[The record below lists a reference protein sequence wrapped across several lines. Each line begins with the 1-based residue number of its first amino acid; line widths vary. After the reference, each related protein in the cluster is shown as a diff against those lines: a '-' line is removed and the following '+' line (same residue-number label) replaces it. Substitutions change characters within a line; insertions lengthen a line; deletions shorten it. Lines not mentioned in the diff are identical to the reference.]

1 MPGEAEDYK
10 REILIFDIPSKEIKN
25 VKLDRSKQQY
35 ISVFSKPRKPSE
47 YDDDFKPT
55 LLLSEKNKIYFN
67 TISRDRKNLDI
78 CVADLNTGEVKVLI
92 KEKTNTYFYET
103 MNDFVNQLNNKGHL

>member
-1 MPGEAEDYK
+1 VD
-10 REILIFDIPSKEIKN
+10 
-25 VKLDRSKQQY
+25 LDRDKQQY
-35 ISVFSKPRKPSE
+35 ISIFSKPRKPSDRVG
-47 YDDDFKPT
+47 YSNNWDYIPT

-92 KEKTNTYFYET
+92 KEKN
-103 MNDFVNQLNNKGHL
+103 